1 MDLPVTLNTP
11 AASGVGLE
19 AGSATLGQ
27 SGASGEGF
35 SKQLE
40 KNVGLLKEGTSDEH
54 VVTDNSKGVE
64 ISNAQGLTEGIVPK
78 VDVTV
83 DVTLAEGFKA
93 SELNGDFDA
102 LPVSGNDLP
111 NINVVD
117 VEATFNMVTTQ
128 IIFDPLSKPQE
139 IPVQMTEQVM
149 KPLLPETLTF
159 NGKNSGKDF
168 FAGAAMDIAGDKAVF
183 ESATKVLANTGLAA
197 ELTQQLGG
205 KQVAVSVD
213 VLPSNLT
220 QGVVLPN
227 SQVPLQQAAAER
239 PTLQLDTPV
248 GTSRWGQDF
257 SQRIQWVVN
266 QSMSGAQIKL
276 NPQNMGPV
284 EVRVQMQNDQI
295 SLSFTAQHGATREA
309 IEAALP
315 RLREMFS
322 EQNINM
328 ADVDISQH
336 SFSEQRERHAAGEG
350 NDEFSLFNE
359 KDGEADDGLFD
370 AAENE
375 QRIQYTGLFNGFA

>member
-11 AASGVGLE
+11 IGSGVGLE
-19 AGSATLGQ
+19 AGSAPLGQ
-27 SGASGEGF
+27 SGSSGEGF

-40 KNVGLLKEGTSDEH
+40 KNVGLLKEGVSDEYA
-54 VVTDNSKGVE
+54 VTENSNSVE
-64 ISNAQGLTEGIVPK
+64 SSGDIAVIVPE
-78 VDVTV
+78 VDA
-83 DVTLAEGFKA
+83 TLAKGFKA
-93 SELNGDFDA
+93 SELKTDVET

-111 NINVVD
+111 NVAD
-117 VEATFNMVTTQ
+117 VEATFNMMTTQ

-139 IPVQMTEQVM
+139 MPVQMTEQVM
-149 KPLLPETLTF
+149 KPLLAETLTL
-159 NGKNSGKDF
+159 NGKNTGKDF
-168 FAGAAMDIAGDKAVF
+168 FAGATVDIAGDNAVY
-183 ESATKVLANTGLAA
+183 ESATKVLANAGLAA

-205 KQVAVSVD
+205 KQAAVSID

-315 RLREMFS
+315 RLREVFS

-328 ADVDISQH
+328 ADVDISEH
-336 SFSEQRERHAAGEG
+336 SFSEQRERQAAGEG

-359 KDGEADDGLFD
+359 KDGEAQDDLFD

-375 QRIQYTGLFNGFA
+375 QRIHYTGLFNGFA

>member
-1 MDLPVTLNTP
+1 
-11 AASGVGLE
+11 
-19 AGSATLGQ
+19 
-27 SGASGEGF
+27 
-35 SKQLE
+35 
-40 KNVGLLKEGTSDEH
+40 
-54 VVTDNSKGVE
+54 
-64 ISNAQGLTEGIVPK
+64 
-78 VDVTV
+78 
-83 DVTLAEGFKA
+83 
-93 SELNGDFDA
+93 
-102 LPVSGNDLP
+102 
-111 NINVVD
+111 
-117 VEATFNMVTTQ
+117 VTTQ

-149 KPLLPETLTF
+149 KPQVTPVQMTEQVMKPLLPEPLTL
-159 NGKNSGKDF
+159 NVKNMEKDF
-168 FAGAAMDIAGDKAVF
+168 FAGAVTDIAGDKVVY
-183 ESATKVLANTGLAA
+183 ESATKFITTAGLAA

-205 KQVAVSVD
+205 KQVGPSVD
-213 VLPSNLT
+213 LLPSNLT
-220 QGVVLPN
+220 QSVVLPN
-227 SQVPLQQAAAER
+227 SQLPLQQAAVER

-336 SFSEQRERHAAGEG
+336 SFSEQRERQAAGEG
-350 NDEFSLFNE
+350 DEFSLFNE
-359 KDGEADDGLFD
+359 KDGEAQDDLFD
-370 AAENE
+370 ATENE
-375 QRIQYTGLFNGFA
+375 QRIHYTGLFNGFA

>member
-1 MDLPVTLNTP
+1 MDLPVTLNVSLGNT
-11 AASGVGLE
+11 ADSGVGLVPQE
-19 AGSATLGQ
+19 KAGS
-27 SGASGEGF
+27 SGESF
-35 SKQLE
+35 SEHLDGKVKQLE
-40 KNVGLLKEGTSDEH
+40 EGPPEELA
-54 VVTDNSKGVE
+54 V
-64 ISNAQGLTEGIVPK
+64 SNAKEEVVVLDQKGIEK
-78 VDVTV
+78 KII
-83 DVTLAEGFKA
+83 AEGLVKGNLKTRGLEEGA
-93 SELNGDFDA
+93 DV

-111 NINVVD
+111 NVAD
-117 VEATFNMVTTQ
+117 VEATFNRMTTQ

-149 KPLLPETLTF
+149 KPLLPETLAF

-168 FAGAAMDIAGDKAVF
+168 FAGAAMDIAGDKAIF
-183 ESATKVLANTGLAA
+183 ESATKVLANAGLAA

-205 KQVAVSVD
+205 KQAAVSVD

-239 PTLQLDTPV
+239 PTLQLETPV

-266 QSMSGAQIKL
+266 QSMSGAQIRL

-295 SLSFTAQHGATREA
+295 ALSFTAQHGATREA

-328 ADVDISQH
+328 ADVDISEH
-336 SFSEQRERHAAGEG
+336 SFSEQRERQATGEG
-350 NDEFSLFNE
+350 SEEFSLFSEN
-359 KDGEADDGLFD
+359 DGEAQDDLFD